1 MPWWK
6 VYQHLRDIP
15 GGGREPTVCGGATR
29 VPLEPLSLRRG
40 IAFDALSYVKPDRCA
55 QTHFRNGRAQEFA
68 NALEEADPRED

>member
-1 MPWWK
+1 
-6 VYQHLRDIP
+6 
-15 GGGREPTVCGGATR
+15 